1 MKSYSYSKL
10 PETKKI
16 ESEGD
21 IRSEMPSTVWTFL
34 KDTLWDNLFVFPLA
48 NILYLFLLIG
58 GVVLAIYYGDIY
70 RLVKCV
76 LLVAV
81 LKGVLVANLVKMYS
95 NFRKA
100 GVFPVVTDEG
110 ITHMYTLSRGWKKY
124 IRMTTMRWEDVK
136 TLRVYKSFVSVE
148 IKNSRSVKDDI
159 GLAYIWDDDIQALTD
174 QILSRWKKALDE
186 SGSQSERLVLYSEKD
201 LTEVS
206 DFIED
211 EFGPFDHVYHEL
223 VSPDMHI
230 DIAMIP
236 PHEGCDYY
244 TLCTIGAGAYR
255 MNIDKEIRIQHQL
268 SEHSEFMIYLPADW
282 KLDDE
287 SFKDEAN
294 YWPVRLLKSTARLS
308 RATGSWLG
316 VGHTVGT
323 EDGNPYSEE
332 LPYNN
337 AMLLY
342 PAPYLTKVYTNCNL
356 SSGKTITFHQI
367 LPITQEELEYKQEK
381 GTAKFLDKVFT
392 KNCDVMRT
400 IINRFKI

>member
-1 MKSYSYSKL
+1 
-10 PETKKI
+10 
-16 ESEGD
+16 
-21 IRSEMPSTVWTFL
+21 
-34 KDTLWDNLFVFPLA
+34 
-48 NILYLFLLIG
+48 
-58 GVVLAIYYGDIY
+58 
-70 RLVKCV
+70 
-76 LLVAV
+76 
-81 LKGVLVANLVKMYS
+81 
-95 NFRKA
+95 
-100 GVFPVVTDEG
+100 
-110 ITHMYTLSRGWKKY
+110 
-124 IRMTTMRWEDVK
+124 
-136 TLRVYKSFVSVE
+136 
-148 IKNSRSVKDDI
+148 
-159 GLAYIWDDDIQALTD
+159 
-174 QILSRWKKALDE
+174 
-186 SGSQSERLVLYSEKD
+186 
-201 LTEVS
+201 
-206 DFIED
+206 
-211 EFGPFDHVYHEL
+211 
-223 VSPDMHI
+223 
-230 DIAMIP
+230 
-236 PHEGCDYY
+236 
-244 TLCTIGAGAYR
+244 

-323 EDGNPYSEE
+323 EDGNPYSKE

-381 GTAKFLDKVFT
+381 GTAKFLDKVFA